1 MTYDLDA
8 TVISIL
14 EIVLPSECFTATD
27 GKMADLR
34 FELGLIYIIG
44 SPDITKCSL
53 CKMCE
58 D

>member
-1 MTYDLDA
+1 M
-8 TVISIL
+8 
-14 EIVLPSECFTATD
+14 LPSECFTAAD
-27 GKMADLR
+27 GKMADLQ

-44 SPDITKCSL
+44 SPDITKFSL